1 MYGPKGIGALYVRG
15 GIDLP
20 PLVEGGSQERRRRGG
35 TENVAAIAGFA
46 EALARATRAADA
58 RREHL
63 AMLQRRIVDGLD
75 DAVDG
80 PYVCTTPLD
89 DAPVAPHIVNV
100 AFPPVDDTPLDGEM
114 LILNLDM
121 QGLLVSAGSACT
133 SGALEPSHVLS
144 ALGLDRETAAAAV
157 RVSLGKNTTPAD
169 VDRFLDG
176 LRTTV
181 RRMRP

>member
-1 MYGPKGIGALYVRG
+1 
-15 GIDLP
+15 
-20 PLVEGGSQERRRRGG
+20 
-35 TENVAAIAGFA
+35 
-46 EALARATRAADA
+46 
-58 RREHL
+58 
-63 AMLQRRIVDGLD
+63 
-75 DAVDG
+75 
-80 PYVCTTPLD
+80 
-89 DAPVAPHIVNV
+89 
-100 AFPPVDDTPLDGEM
+100 M